1 MTATVSIGEFSRL
14 TCLSVKTLRYY
25 HEIELLEPVAIDPS
39 SGYRRYSTDQVER
52 AHLIRRLRDLDMP
65 MPQVRAVLTAPD
77 RIRRDAA
84 LREHLARMEAELTR
98 TRDVVASLRSLL
110 SPSAPIEVTYRA
122 APECTTVAVA
132 ATVTRNEIGE
142 FCGSEFGRLYGLLGA
157 AGIGPVGPGAATY
170 SSGFFED
177 DRGEVVIFVPVPAG
191 TPPATDIAAFA
202 GHTDVELRR
211 FAPRRFAVA
220 VHTGAFT
227 DFDRTYGALGSH
239 VAEHDV
245 ALPEPIREIYVVGP
259 RDSEDP
265 AAQRTEVCWPIASH

>member
-25 HEIELLEPVAIDPS
+25 HEIELLEPVAVDAG

-77 RIRRDAA
+77 RAARDAA
-84 LREHLARMEAELTR
+84 LREHLARMESELMR

-122 APECTTVAVA
+122 APECTAVAVA
-132 ATVTRNEIGE
+132 ATVARDEIGE
-142 FCGSEFGRLYGLLGA
+142 FCGREFGRLYVLLAA
-157 AGIGPVGPGAATY
+157 AGIAPAGAGAATY
-170 SSGFFED
+170 SPEFFEN
-177 DRGEVVIFVPVPAG
+177 DRGEVVIFVPVPA
-191 TPPATDIAAFA
+191 TTAAADIAAF
-202 GHTDVELRR
+202 TDHADIGIRR

-220 VHTGAFT
+220 VHAGLFT

-245 ALPEPIREIYVVGP
+245 ALQEPIREIYVVGP
-259 RDSEDP
+259 QDTDDP
-265 AAQRTEVCWPIASH
+265 TAQRTEVCWPIAH